1 MLDRTGG
8 SRMQLENLLL
18 RLYGRPERPALFETL
33 KGDAS
38 SRRYHR
44 VVLRPGA
51 IPERLIVMEL
61 PADALRSD
69 EGTSGGPPQE
79 LPFLNVHRHLAAAGI
94 RVPAV
99 YLDAVADGAVLLEDL
114 GDETFARRI
123 AAAGPGGMA
132 AWYEAAVDLLADLHA
147 RMWPIPDGCEAAR
160 RAFDVA
166 LLRWELDHYREW
178 GAEALL
184 GPLDAD
190 RRARLDAAFDA
201 LADEIAG
208 LPRGFVHRDYQS
220 RNLMVL
226 GDAPSPTSLAVI
238 DFQDALAGPRVYD
251 LVALLNDSYVDVP
264 FALQRRVVARY
275 AERRGLDAEAL
286 AREFDLVTVQRKLK
300 DGGRF
305 VFIDRVKGNP
315 SFLPF
320 VDVSF
325 GRVRAALARLDGRE
339 ALKAALAAADPARF
353 G

>member
-1 MLDRTGG
+1 MRLATLIGRL
-8 SRMQLENLLL
+8 SRDP
-18 RLYGRPERPALFETL
+18 RKVVSFETL

-44 VVLRPGA
+44 VVLEPGA
-51 IPERLIVMEL
+51 FPTRLIVMEL
-61 PADALRSD
+61 PADALKSD
-69 EGTSGGPPQE
+69 EATAGGPPQE
-79 LPFLNVHRHLAAAGI
+79 LPFLNVRRHLAAAGI
-94 RVPAV
+94 RVPEV
-99 YLDAVADGAVLLEDL
+99 YLDAVDDGAVLLEDL

-123 AAAGPGGMA
+123 GTVGAAGMA
-132 AWYEAAVDLLADLHA
+132 AWYEAAVDLLAELHA
-147 RMWPIPDGCEAAR
+147 SMWPIPEVCVAAH

-184 GPLDAD
+184 GPLDPE
-190 RRARLDAAFDA
+190 RRGRLDAAFDA
-201 LADEIAG
+201 LAAEIAL

-220 RNLMVL
+220 RNLMVT
-226 GDAPSPTSLAVI
+226 GDAPSPASLAVI

-264 FALQRRVVARY
+264 FELQRHIVARY
-275 AERRGLDAEAL
+275 ADRRGLDDAAL

-325 GRVRAALARLDGRE
+325 GRVRAALGRLEGHE
-339 ALKAALAAADPARF
+339 ALKTALAETDPPRF

>member
-1 MLDRTGG
+1 
-8 SRMQLENLLL
+8 MQIDTLLA
-18 RLYGRPERPALFETL
+18 RLYGRKAAIARFETL

-44 VVLRPGA
+44 VVVGGGLA
-51 IPERLIVMEL
+51 PERIVVMEL
-61 PADALRSD
+61 PPDALKSD
-69 EGTSGGPPQE
+69 ELTAGGPPQE
-79 LPFLNVHRHLAAAGI
+79 LPFLNVRRHLAAAGVP
-94 RVPAV
+94 VPALH
-99 YLDAVADGAVLLEDL
+99 LDAVDAGAVLLEDL

-123 AAAGPGGMA
+123 AGLGADGMA
-132 AWYEAAVDLLADLHA
+132 AWYEAAAALLAAMHA
-147 RMWPIPDGCEAAR
+147 AMWPIPDGCEAAR
-160 RAFDVA
+160 RRFDYA

-178 GAEALL
+178 GLEARR
-184 GPLDAD
+184 GALDPA

-201 LADEIAG
+201 LAAEIAA
-208 LPRGFVHRDYQS
+208 LPDGFVHRDYQS
-220 RNLMVL
+220 RNLMVV
-226 GDAPSPTSLAVI
+226 GAAPAPASLVVI

-264 FALQRRVVARY
+264 FALQRRVIASY
-275 AERRGLDAEAL
+275 AAARGLPAAEL
-286 AREFDLVTVQRKLK
+286 EREFDLVTVQRKLK

-325 GRVRAALARLDGRE
+325 GRVRAALARLPGHGELR
-339 ALKAALAAADPARF
+339 AALAAADPVTF

>member
-1 MLDRTGG
+1 VL
-8 SRMQLENLLL
+8 QLERHLS
-18 RLYGRPERPALFETL
+18 RLFGRPVPIARFETL

-44 VVLRPGA
+44 VTLAPGL
-51 IPERLIVMEL
+51 PHGSLVVMEL
-61 PADALRSD
+61 PDDALKSD
-69 EGTSGGPPQE
+69 EAVAGAPPTE
-79 LPFLNVHRHLAAAGI
+79 LPFLNVCRHLAAAGLPVP
-94 RVPAV
+94 RVHLNA
-99 YLDAVADGAVLLEDL
+99 AAEGALWLEDL

-123 AAAGPGGMA
+123 SAAGAAGME
-132 AWYEAAVDLLADLHA
+132 AWYLAAVELLARMHGA
-147 RMWPIPDGCEAAR
+147 MWPIPRGCEASS
-160 RAFDVA
+160 RAFDFQ

-178 GAEALL
+178 GLEAVF
-184 GPLDAD
+184 GPLDPA
-190 RRARLDAAFDA
+190 RRERLDAAFDA
-201 LADEIAG
+201 LATEIEA

-220 RNLMVL
+220 RNLMVV
-226 GDAPSPTSLAVI
+226 GDAPAPESLVVI
-238 DFQDALAGPRVYD
+238 DFQDALEGPRVYD

-264 FALQRRVVARY
+264 FEMQRRVIARY
-275 AERRGLDAEAL
+275 ATRRGLDAEAL

-325 GRVRAALARLDGRE
+325 GRVRAALARLPGHE
-339 ALKAALAAADPARF
+339 ALKTALAESDPQRF

>member
-1 MLDRTGG
+1 
-8 SRMQLENLLL
+8 MQLDTLIS
-18 RLYGRPERPALFETL
+18 RLCEGPTKIAKLETL

-44 VVLRPGA
+44 VVLEPGA
-51 IPERLIVMEL
+51 LPARLVVMEL
-61 PADALRSD
+61 PADALKSD
-69 EGTSGGPPQE
+69 EATVGGPPAE
-79 LPFLNVHRHLAAAGI
+79 LPFLNVCRHLAAAGV

-99 YLDAVADGAVLLEDL
+99 YLDAVGDGAVLLEDL
-114 GDETFARRI
+114 GDETFARRVQ
-123 AAAGPGGMA
+123 AVGADGMA
-132 AWYEAAVDLLADLHA
+132 VWYGAAVDLLAKLHA
-147 RMWPIPDGCEAAR
+147 AMWPIPAGCEAAHR
-160 RAFDVA
+160 EFDVP

-184 GPLDAD
+184 GPLDPA
-190 RRARLDAAFDA
+190 RRARLDGAFDA
-201 LADEIAG
+201 LAAEIAQ

-220 RNLMVL
+220 RNLMVV
-226 GDAPSPTSLAVI
+226 GDEPRAESLVVI

-264 FALQRRVVARY
+264 FDLQRRVIARY
-275 AERRGLDAEAL
+275 AERRGLDAAEL

-315 SFLPF
+315 SFLPY

-325 GRVRAALARLDGRE
+325 GRVRAALGRIDGHE
-339 ALKAALAAADPARF
+339 PLKAALAETDPARF